1 MENAPGVCAGSINSN
16 CYEGLLRTI
25 LDNHRDVAILRHAID
40 TFACLLNVGNNAMT
54 ASFDDP
60 LLNDIIRKI
69 EELKLKANDENC
81 KRLRPNKTDNSC
93 NTSCY

>member
-1 MENAPGVCAGSINSN
+1 MFVPGALIQTVMT
-16 CYEGLLRTI
+16 GLLRTI
-25 LDNHRDVAILRHAID
+25 FDNHRDVAILRHAID

-81 KRLRPNKTDNSC
+81 KKVT
-93 NTSCY
+93 T

>member
-1 MENAPGVCAGSINSN
+1 VFVPGALIQTVMK
-16 CYEGLLRTI
+16 GLLRTI

-81 KRLRPNKTDNSC
+81 KKVT
-93 NTSCY
+93 T